1 MCRVLRRSPPRSPR
15 FSARGSGSKHAF
27 RRGGRG
33 CLGCLS
39 AFGVSSSSGSRS
51 RLSIKSFFAFWQ
63 GCSEILREFFEPGRR
78 QILDRSRPSLCSV
91 VEFLGI
97 PRLICVVFRVIPLSV
112 FSFTGF
118 CDFLIRSC
126 RATYLHSW
134 TVPGRFG
141 QHVFSPSVSLFSLHH
156 SGAEC
161 CLSGLHFT
169 FSSFAA
175 TLPASTS

>member
-1 MCRVLRRSPPRSPR
+1 MCRVLRRSPPRSPS
-15 FSARGSGSKHAF
+15 FSPRGSGSQHAF

-33 CLGCLS
+33 RLGVAKRVRGLIF
-39 AFGVSSSSGSRS
+39 FGFALTAVHRE
-51 RLSIKSFFAFWQ
+51 FFAFWQ

-78 QILDRSRPSLCSV
+78 QILDRSRPSLCLV

-112 FSFTGF
+112 SSFTGF

-161 CLSGLHFT
+161 CLSGLHFI
-169 FSSFAA
+169 FSLFAA